1 MRRSR
6 WPWRGGCGRNLE
18 IRTFL
23 VPRMPEGAVGILQD
37 PEAPHGDTWERR
49 EGGEGREGRKRERKK
64 KEKEQKGKKKTW
76 FVRESIPNV
85 SAEIDQLRRSLLH

>member
-1 MRRSR
+1 
-6 WPWRGGCGRNLE
+6 
-18 IRTFL
+18 
-23 VPRMPEGAVGILQD
+23 MPEGAVGILQD
-37 PEAPHGDTWERR
+37 PAAPHGDTWERR